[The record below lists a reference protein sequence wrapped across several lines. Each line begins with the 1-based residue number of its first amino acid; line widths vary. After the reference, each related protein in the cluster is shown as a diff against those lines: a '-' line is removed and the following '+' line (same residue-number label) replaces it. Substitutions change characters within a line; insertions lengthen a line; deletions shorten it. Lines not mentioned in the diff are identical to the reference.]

1 MSARSPS
8 VARSRCAPRRSRV
21 AAGLLGGLLL
31 APGCVTAALWEEL
44 PDRDRGRIDWS
55 EGSTIGAM
63 ALTPV
68 TVAADVALV
77 AGVIWLVVATED
89 DCCCDSIEIDF
100 D

>member
-1 MSARSPS
+1 MRGRRPS
-8 VARSRCAPRRSRV
+8 FLAL
-21 AAGLLGGLLL
+21 GLLGSLLL

-44 PDRDRGRIDWS
+44 PDRDCGRIDWS
-55 EGSTIGAM
+55 EGSTLCTM

-77 AGVIWLVVATED
+77 ASVVWLVVVTD
-89 DCCCDSIEIDF
+89 GGCGCDSIEIDF